1 MHSSGAMEINNSS
14 TITDYPAPTT
24 PVTFRLPSKNGRD
37 PWFHLSRSWYFAA
50 EARGDLKMIRLR
62 AKGKTR
68 GVTLV
73 PFEAVRA
80 LIMKAE

>member
-1 MHSSGAMEINNSS
+1 MTTQHMPDAQQGPHKTADLS
-14 TITDYPAPTT
+14 PPT
-24 PVTFRLPSKNGRD
+24 PITFRLPSKNGRD

-68 GVTLV
+68 GVTLL
-73 PFEAVRA
+73 PFEEVRA
-80 LIMKAE
+80 LIMNSE